1 MAELQQRFIAAS
13 AAASPQRTNAIFL
26 SRDAANAKLHPC
38 LVRFQNGTREGD
50 RCPTIRSEGI
60 HRMNNTD
67 MVALHYVYWKAVAG
81 RQS

>member
-13 AAASPQRTNAIFL
+13 AAAPQPQRTNAIFL

-50 RCPTIRSEGI
+50 RCPTIRSGGI

-67 MVALHYVYWKAVAG
+67 MVALHYWKAVAG